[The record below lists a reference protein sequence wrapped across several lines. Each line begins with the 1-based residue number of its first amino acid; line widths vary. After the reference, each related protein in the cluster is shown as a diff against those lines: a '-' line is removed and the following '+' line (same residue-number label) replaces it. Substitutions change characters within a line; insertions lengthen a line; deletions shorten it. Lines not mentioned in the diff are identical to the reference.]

1 MCEDVCIC
9 GRGDVMSVRPSLS
22 FAGCQAASSSLR
34 VTTLHISLYHVR
46 IIYLCYRCRHF
57 LPDLQVASTARLFL
71 LRQRKMFSWVLHLAI
86 TMEGYLA
93 STLQCVSISVSLSL
107 VLAPYPLHRT
117 HSLAHFLPICFHRG
131 YVLTRTS
138 ATARRST
145 LSCVH
150 VTFSDKTLLQS
161 YGKICITKL
170 VTSIQPRTSCI
181 F

>member
-1 MCEDVCIC
+1 MRHTCVKDVCIC
-9 GRGDVMSVRPSLS
+9 GRGDVMSVRLSLS
-22 FAGCQAASSSLR
+22 FAICQAASSSLR

-57 LPDLQVASTARLFL
+57 LPDLQVACTARLFYCGNV
-71 LRQRKMFSWVLHLAI
+71 RCFPLAI

-145 LSCVH
+145 LLRC
-150 VTFSDKTLLQS
+150 
-161 YGKICITKL
+161 
-170 VTSIQPRTSCI
+170 PRYFQQQNAATVI
-181 F
+181 L